1 MSAQQQA
8 LTPAQQKLLRPK
20 RLAATGTFDAKI
32 NLSPVIFQT
41 LTLKH
46 DFERATYSID
56 ARHADNSV
64 TIKEIHIQLPDN
76 VRTGS
81 IIDLSKQEF
90 TEIEVWYAVKS
101 PTEHYTVSCI
111 AGTLTILSLSAGIIK
126 ISGQLRGTTDANP
139 SGNSFTV
146 DVDFD
151 LSS

>member
-46 DFERATYSID
+46 DFEQATYSID

-90 TEIEVWYAVKS
+90 TEVEVWYAVKS

-111 AGTLTILSLSAGIIK
+111 SGTLTILSLSTGVIK
-126 ISGQLRGTTDANP
+126 ISGQLRGTTDTNP
-139 SGNSFTV
+139 SGNAFVV